1 MGLKNA
7 YLKGVLAEVERRDA
21 GEPEFIQAVTE
32 VLESLEPVEARD
44 REAEHRRPDCRAGAV
59 HPVPGAVGGRQWQRA
74 GQPRLPGRVQLG
86 DRALQGRPAAA
97 PDRLHLGYQVPR
109 LRAVL

>member
-32 VLESLEPVEARD
+32 VLESLEPVVEARP
-44 REAEHRRPDCRAGAV
+44 EIES
-59 HPVPGAVGGRQWQRA
+59 
-74 GQPRLPGRVQLG
+74 
-86 DRALQGRPAAA
+86 
-97 PDRLHLGYQVPR
+97 
-109 LRAVL
+109 